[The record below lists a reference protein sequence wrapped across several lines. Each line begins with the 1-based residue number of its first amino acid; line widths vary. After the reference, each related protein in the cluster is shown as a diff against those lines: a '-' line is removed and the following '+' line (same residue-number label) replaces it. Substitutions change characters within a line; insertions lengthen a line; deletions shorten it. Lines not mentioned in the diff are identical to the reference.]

1 MNQENE
7 KAEITL
13 NENGSGLN
21 KKSWEETTSDDECEE
36 EVSFRLKKKKNPFQ
50 LVIYPF
56 IDSQLNS
63 ENINQNNG
71 CVLTSFENTVNMKGS
86 KCILI
91 LQNVF

>member
-36 EVSFRLKKKKNPFQ
+36 EVSFRLKKRKIRFSW
-50 LVIYPF
+50 LF
-56 IDSQLNS
+56 ILSLIHNS
-63 ENINQNNG
+63 I
-71 CVLTSFENTVNMKGS
+71 VK
-86 KCILI
+86 I
-91 LQNVF
+91 